1 MTIKSRKR
9 PKLYSFDLS
18 EEEKM
23 NLDSLDTAIDVFD
36 RLFKKQQN
44 KEQWTGH
51 QMTNLL
57 SGVHDD
63 YITFERLR
71 RDPKLILYY
80 RDLLA
85 YLIKTYGH

>member
-1 MTIKSRKR
+1 
-9 PKLYSFDLS
+9 
-18 EEEKM
+18 M